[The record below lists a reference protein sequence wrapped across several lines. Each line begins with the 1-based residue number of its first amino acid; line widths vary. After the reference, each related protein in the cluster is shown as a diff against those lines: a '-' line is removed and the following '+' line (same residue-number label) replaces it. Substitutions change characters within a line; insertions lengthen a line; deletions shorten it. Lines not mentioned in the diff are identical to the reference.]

1 MAYRVT
7 KKTRS
12 SLPCSVQ
19 NSPNTGSTST
29 IVKAGQVM
37 RPMTQVSCSIQAA
50 STTSFTTS
58 SFTSSI
64 SSISSSMAFSST
76 SSQPIV
82 VDAIPYAGEF
92 QAPSYSSSSYSII
105 TPAGSN
111 SSFYSSS
118 SSGVTSTSDS
128 APTSIVVV
136 DYDPSATG
144 QTPLPNEQPASRPNA
159 HPLTLEEDEENKE
172 LVEKVEEVIDEQEEE
187 DDLLNRVLEEEGEA
201 ISDHQESKQQ
211 LTSSYNPALKLFVC
225 CRTVCLI

>member
-19 NSPNTGSTST
+19 NSPNTGSTSTTT

-118 SSGVTSTSDS
+118 SSAVTSTSDS

-144 QTPLPNEQPASRPNA
+144 QTPLPNEQPASRLDA
-159 HPLTLEEDEENKE
+159 HPLTLEENEENKE
-172 LVEKVEEVIDEQEEE
+172 EEVIRDEQEEE

>member
-29 IVKAGQVM
+29 TTIVKAGQVM
-37 RPMTQVSCSIQAA
+37 RPMTQVSCSIPAA

-76 SSQPIV
+76 SSTSSQPIV
-82 VDAIPYAGEF
+82 LDAIPYAGEF

-118 SSGVTSTSDS
+118 SSAVTSTSDS

-144 QTPLPNEQPASRPNA
+144 QTPLPNEQPASRLDA
-159 HPLTLEEDEENKE
+159 HPLTLEENEENKE
-172 LVEKVEEVIDEQEEE
+172 EEVIDEQEEE